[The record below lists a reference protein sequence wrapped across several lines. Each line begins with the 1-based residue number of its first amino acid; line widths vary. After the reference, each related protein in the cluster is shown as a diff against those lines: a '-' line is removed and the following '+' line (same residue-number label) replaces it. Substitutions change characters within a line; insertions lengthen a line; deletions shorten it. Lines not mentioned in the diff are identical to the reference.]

1 MDVIVFNQRVK
12 HGRLDFHPTIA
23 YGFDDPDAAPYFTA
37 CGWASASTDDP
48 VVIISIEELDIDP
61 CTIFGDGANKGKF
74 VMPERAAAALNIS
87 AEEAEAYVWDGEDL
101 IARQRGV
108 NANG

>member
-23 YGFDDPDAAPYFTA
+23 YGFEDADAAPYFTA
-37 CGWASASTDDP
+37 CGWASVSTDEP
-48 VVIISIEELDIDP
+48 VVTISIEELDIDP

-74 VMPERAAAALNIS
+74 VMPSRAAAALKIGDD
-87 AEEAEAYVWDGEDL
+87 EAAAYVWNGEDL
-101 IARQRGV
+101 IARQRG
-108 NANG
+108 GSL

>member
-23 YGFDDPDAAPYFTA
+23 YGFEDPDAAPYFTA
-37 CGWASASTDDP
+37 CGWASASTDEP
-48 VVIISIEELDIDP
+48 AVTITLEELDIDP

-74 VMPERAAAALNIS
+74 VMPDRAAAALSIG
-87 AEEAEAYVWDGEDL
+87 EDEAAAYVWNGEDL
-101 IARQRGV
+101 NARQAGV